1 MKIKQQLFLELT
13 KNSIDL
19 EQIKIALWKQF
30 ESSKELIE
38 LIRLHNQ
45 FIKIVKGKAAP
56 G

>member
-1 MKIKQQLFLELT
+1 MKINLQLFLELT
-13 KNSIDL
+13 KNSIDF
-19 EQIKIALWKQF
+19 EKIIIALWKQF

-45 FIKIVKGKAAP
+45 IIKIVKGKAAP